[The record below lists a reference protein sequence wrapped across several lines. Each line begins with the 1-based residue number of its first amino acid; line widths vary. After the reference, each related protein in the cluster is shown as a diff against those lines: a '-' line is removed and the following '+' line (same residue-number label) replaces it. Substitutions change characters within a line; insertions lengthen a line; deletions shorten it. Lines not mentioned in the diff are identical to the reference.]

1 MDVNL
6 PDMSGTVAT
15 SQILTHD
22 SAIVV
27 LLVSTYEEA
36 DYAPQAAECGAAGYI
51 AKPQGACCWMPA
63 PVRKRAFSGWSRVWW

>member
-51 AKPQGACCWMPA
+51 SKS
-63 PVRKRAFSGWSRVWW
+63 VFSPERLADAWASATGHA